1 MRNVKN
7 KDLTP
12 IPSGLTLCP
21 FKESAGPNQI
31 KIRRRKMLTVNG
43 VYDKGKIELIKEVPI
58 KGKRRVVVTFLD
70 EPLVET
76 DLGLEIDPIRVL
88 KGCATGLNLTE
99 KLLESRKEDLNL
111 EESKWGR

>member
-1 MRNVKN
+1 
-7 KDLTP
+7 
-12 IPSGLTLCP
+12 
-21 FKESAGPNQI
+21 
-31 KIRRRKMLTVNG
+31 MLAING

-76 DLGLEIDPIRVL
+76 DLGLEIDPIRGL
-88 KGCATGLNLTE
+88 KGCARGLNLAE